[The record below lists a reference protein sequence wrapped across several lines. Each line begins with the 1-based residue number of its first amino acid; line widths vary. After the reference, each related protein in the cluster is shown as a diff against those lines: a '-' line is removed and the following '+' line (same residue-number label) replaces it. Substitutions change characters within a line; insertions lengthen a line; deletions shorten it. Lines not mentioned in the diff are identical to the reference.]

1 MTQPSYQTLAA
12 HEQSGVVHVTLQR
25 PDVRNAM
32 NGTMVD
38 ELRAVLKAAEARRD
52 VRALVLRGA
61 GGNFSAGA
69 DLKDLSRA
77 QAAAPP
83 GQDPVSE
90 WNAAFGRL
98 CTAYAC
104 TELPVVVALEGAV
117 MGGGF
122 GLACVADVVLAASTA
137 VFRLPETSLGLLPA
151 QIAPFMLARL
161 GYSETKRLSVSGGKI
176 DAQEALTIR
185 LVHSVHADS
194 AALAAAVSSTLDKIR
209 ACAPEATR
217 ATKALLMR
225 AYTEQNEGIG
235 ALVDHAAG
243 LFAHAFRGP
252 EAQEGIAAFLQKR
265 KPSWAGPVD

>member
-1 MTQPSYQTLAA
+1 MTQPSYQTIVVR
-12 HEQSGVVHVTLQR
+12 EQAGFIHVTLQR

-32 NGTMVD
+32 NGQMVD
-38 ELRAVLKAAEARRD
+38 ELRAVLTSAEARRE
-52 VRALVLRGA
+52 VRGLVLRGA

-77 QAAAPP
+77 QASAPP
-83 GQDPVSE
+83 GQDPVLE

-98 CTAYAC
+98 CAAYARSQ
-104 TELPVVVALEGAV
+104 LPVVVVLEGAV

-122 GLACVADVVLAASTA
+122 GLACVADIVLAASSA

-176 DAQEALTIR
+176 DASEALTIR
-185 LVHSVHADS
+185 LVHSVHDNS
-194 AALAAAVSSTLDKIR
+194 DALDAAVSSTLEKIR

-225 AYTEQNEGIG
+225 AYAEQSAGIG

-243 LFAHAFRGP
+243 LFASAFRGT

-265 KPSWAGPVD
+265 KPSWAEPAD

>member
-1 MTQPSYQTLAA
+1 MTQPNYQTIVVR
-12 HEQSGVVHVTLQR
+12 EQAGVVHVTLQR

-32 NGTMVD
+32 NGEMVD
-38 ELRAVLKAAEARRD
+38 ELRAVLSLAEKRSD

-98 CTAYAC
+98 CAAYAC

-122 GLACVADVVLAASTA
+122 GLACVADVVLAASSA

-151 QIAPFMLARL
+151 QIAPFMLARI
-161 GYSETKRLSVSGGKI
+161 GYSETKRLSVTGGKI

-194 AALAAAVSSTLDKIR
+194 AALDAAVSSTLEKIR

-217 ATKALLMR
+217 ATKALLMK

-235 ALVDHAAG
+235 ALVDHAAA
-243 LFAHAFRGP
+243 LFAKAFRGP
-252 EAQEGIAAFLQKR
+252 EAQEGIGAFLQKQ
-265 KPSWAGPVD
+265 KPSWAKDPQ

>member
-1 MTQPSYQTLAA
+1 MTQPNYQTIAVR
-12 HEQSGVVHVTLQR
+12 EQAGVIHVTLQR

-32 NGTMVD
+32 NGEMVD
-38 ELRAVLKAAEARRD
+38 ELRAVLTLAEQRRD

-77 QAAAPP
+77 QSAAPP

-122 GLACVADVVLAASTA
+122 GLACVADVVLAASSA

-161 GYSETKRLSVSGGKI
+161 GYSETKRLSVTGGKI

-185 LVHSVHADS
+185 LVHSVHDD
-194 AALAAAVSSTLDKIR
+194 LDAAVSSTLEKIR

-217 ATKALLMR
+217 ATKRLLMK
-225 AYTEQNEGIG
+225 AYTSQGDGIG
-235 ALVDHAAG
+235 ALVDHAAE
-243 LFAHAFRGP
+243 LFAQAFRGP
-252 EAQEGIAAFLQKR
+252 EAQEGIGAFLQKQ
-265 KPSWAGPVD
+265 KPSWAKGST

>member
-1 MTQPSYQTLAA
+1 MTQPSYQTLTVS
-12 HEQSGVVHVTLQR
+12 EQAGVIHVTLQR

-32 NGTMVD
+32 NGQMVD
-38 ELRAVLKAAEARRD
+38 ELRAVLAQAEARRE

-77 QAAAPP
+77 QAIAPP

-104 TELPVVVALEGAV
+104 TEVPLVVALEGAV

-122 GLACVADVVLAASTA
+122 GLACVADVVLAASSA

-185 LVHSVHADS
+185 LVHEVHDS
-194 AALAAAVSSTLDKIR
+194 PAALDAAVSSTLQKIR

-225 AYTEQNEGIG
+225 AYTEQSEGIG
-235 ALVDHAAG
+235 ALVEHAAG
-243 LFAHAFRGP
+243 LFARAFRGP
-252 EAQEGIAAFLQKR
+252 EAQEGVAAFLQKR
-265 KPSWAGPVD
+265 KPSWAGEP

>member
-1 MTQPSYQTLAA
+1 MTQPSFQTISTR
-12 HEQSGVVHVTLQR
+12 EQAGVIHVTLQR

-32 NGTMVD
+32 NGQMVD
-38 ELRAVLKAAEARRD
+38 ELRAVLLEAEARRE

-77 QAAAPP
+77 QASAPA

-98 CTAYAC
+98 CAAYAC
-104 TELPVVVALEGAV
+104 TELPLVVALEGAV

-122 GLACVADVVLAASTA
+122 GLACVADVVLAASSA

-185 LVHSVHADS
+185 LVHEVHESS
-194 AALAAAVSSTLDKIR
+194 AALDAAVSSTLDKLR

-225 AYTEQNEGIG
+225 AYTEQSAGIG

-243 LFAHAFRGP
+243 LFAQAFRGP

-265 KPSWAGPVD
+265 KPSWAEPAD

>member
-1 MTQPSYQTLAA
+1 MTQSTYQTIAVR
-12 HEQSGVVHVTLQR
+12 EQGGFIHVTLQR

-32 NGTMVD
+32 NGQMVD
-38 ELRAVLKAAEARRD
+38 ELGAVLKAAEARRE
-52 VRALVLRGA
+52 VRGLVLRGA

-77 QAAAPP
+77 QASAPP

-98 CTAYAC
+98 CTAYASS
-104 TELPVVVALEGAV
+104 ELPLVVALEGAV

-122 GLACVADVVLAASTA
+122 GLACVADVVLAARTA

-176 DAQEALTIR
+176 DAAEALTIR
-185 LVHSVHADS
+185 LVHSVHEDS
-194 AALAAAVSSTLDKIR
+194 AALDAAVSSTLDKIR

-217 ATKALLMR
+217 ATKALLLR

-243 LFAHAFRGP
+243 LFARAFRGP
-252 EAQEGIAAFLQKR
+252 EAQEGIGAFLQKK
-265 KPSWAGPVD
+265 KPSWAEPTD

>member
-1 MTQPSYQTLAA
+1 MTQPAYQTIATR
-12 HEQSGVVHVTLQR
+12 EQAGFIHVTLQR
-25 PDVRNAM
+25 PEVRNAM
-32 NGTMVD
+32 NGQMVD
-38 ELRAVLKAAEARRD
+38 ELRAVLQAAEARRE
-52 VRALVLRGA
+52 VRGLVLRGA

-77 QAAAPP
+77 QASAPP

-98 CTAYAC
+98 CAAYAC
-104 TELPVVVALEGAV
+104 SELPIVVALEGAV

-122 GLACVADVVLAASTA
+122 GLACVADVVLAASSA

-161 GYSETKRLSVSGGKI
+161 GFSETKRLSVSGGKI

-185 LVHSVHADS
+185 LVHSVHASGAELD
-194 AALAAAVSSTLDKIR
+194 AAVSSTLDKIR

-225 AYTEQNEGIG
+225 AYTEQSAGIG
-235 ALVDHAAG
+235 ALVEHAAG
-243 LFAHAFRGP
+243 LFASAFRGP

-265 KPSWAGPVD
+265 KPSWAEPAD

>member
-1 MTQPSYQTLAA
+1 MTASYQTLAVQEHA
-12 HEQSGVVHVTLQR
+12 GVVQVTLQR
-25 PDVRNAM
+25 PEVRNAM
-32 NGTMVD
+32 NGQMVD
-38 ELRAVLKAAEARRD
+38 ELRAVLTQAEARRD

-61 GGNFSAGA
+61 EGNFSAGA

-77 QAAAPP
+77 QASAPP
-83 GQDPVSE
+83 GSDPVTD

-98 CTAYAC
+98 CAAYAC
-104 TELPVVVALEGAV
+104 TELPVVVVLEGAV

-122 GLACVADVVLAASTA
+122 GLACVADIVLASSTA

-176 DAQEALTIR
+176 DAHEALTIR
-185 LVHSVHADS
+185 LVHSVHPSSEELD
-194 AALAAAVSSTLDKIR
+194 AALASTLEKIR

-225 AYTEQNEGIG
+225 AYTEQSAGIG
-235 ALVDHAAG
+235 ALVDHAAD
-243 LFAHAFRGP
+243 LFARAFRGA

-265 KPSWAGPVD
+265 RPAWAERQD

>member
-1 MTQPSYQTLAA
+1 MTQHSDQYQALTVS
-12 HEQSGVVHVTLQR
+12 EQAGVVHVTLQR

-32 NGTMVD
+32 NGQMVE
-38 ELRAVLKAAEARRD
+38 ELRVVLTQAQARRE

-77 QAAAPP
+77 QAIAPP

-98 CTAYAC
+98 CAAYAC
-104 TELPVVVALEGAV
+104 TDVPVVVALEGAV

-122 GLACVADVVLAASTA
+122 GLACVADVVLAASSA

-176 DAQEALTIR
+176 DAREALTIR
-185 LVHSVHADS
+185 LVHEVHDS
-194 AALAAAVSSTLDKIR
+194 AAALDAAVSSTLQKIC

-225 AYTEQNEGIG
+225 AYTEQSEGIG

-243 LFAHAFRGP
+243 LFAQAFRGA

-265 KPSWAGPVD
+265 KPSWAGD

>member
-1 MTQPSYQTLAA
+1 MTAPDFQTLSVS
-12 HEQSGVVHVTLQR
+12 EQAGIVHVTLQR

-32 NGTMVD
+32 NGQMVD
-38 ELRAVLKAAEARRD
+38 ELQAVLTSAEARRE

-69 DLKDLSRA
+69 DLKDLSKA

-83 GQDPVSE
+83 GQDPVSG

-98 CTAYAC
+98 CAAYAC
-104 TELPVVVALEGAV
+104 TEVPVVVALEGAV

-122 GLACVADVVLAASTA
+122 GLACVADIVHASASA
-137 VFRLPETSLGLLPA
+137 VFRLPETSLGLIPA

-185 LVHSVHADS
+185 LVHAVHADS
-194 AALAAAVSSTLDKIR
+194 AALDAAVSGTLDKIR
-209 ACAPEATR
+209 ACAPAATR
-217 ATKALLMR
+217 ATKTLLMR
-225 AYTEQNEGIG
+225 AYTEQSAGIG

-243 LFAHAFRGP
+243 LFASAFRGA

-265 KPSWAGPVD
+265 KPSWAE

>member
-1 MTQPSYQTLAA
+1 MTQPNYQTIAA
-12 HEQSGVVHVTLQR
+12 REQAGVIHVTLQR

-32 NGTMVD
+32 NGEMVD
-38 ELRAVLKAAEARRD
+38 ELRAVLSLAEQRRD

-77 QAAAPP
+77 QSAAPP
-83 GQDPVSE
+83 GHDPVSE

-104 TELPVVVALEGAV
+104 TEVPVVVALEGAV

-122 GLACVADVVLAASTA
+122 GLACVADVVLAASSA

-161 GYSETKRLSVSGGKI
+161 GYSETKRLSVTGGKI

-185 LVHSVHADS
+185 LVHSVHDD
-194 AALAAAVSSTLDKIR
+194 LDAAVSSTLEKIR

-217 ATKALLMR
+217 ATKRLLMK
-225 AYTEQNEGIG
+225 AYTSQGEGIG
-235 ALVDHAAG
+235 ALVDHAAE
-243 LFAHAFRGP
+243 LFAQAFRGP
-252 EAQEGIAAFLQKR
+252 EAQEGIGAFLQKQ
-265 KPSWAGPVD
+265 KPSWAKGST

>member
-1 MTQPSYQTLAA
+1 MTQPPYQTIAA
-12 HEQSGVVHVTLQR
+12 REQAGFVFVTLQR

-32 NGTMVD
+32 NGQMVD
-38 ELRAVLKAAEARRD
+38 ELHAVLRAAEARPE
-52 VRALVLRGA
+52 VRGLVLRGA

-77 QAAAPP
+77 QAGAPA

-98 CTAYAC
+98 CAAYAC
-104 TELPVVVALEGAV
+104 SELPLVVALEGAV

-122 GLACVADVVLAASTA
+122 GLACVADVVLAAQSA
-137 VFRLPETSLGLLPA
+137 VFRLPETSLGLVPA

-194 AALAAAVSSTLDKIR
+194 AALDAAVSSTLDKIR
-209 ACAPEATR
+209 ACAPAATR
-217 ATKALLMR
+217 ATKQLLMR
-225 AYTEQNEGIG
+225 AYTEQNQGIG
-235 ALVDHAAG
+235 ALVDYAAG
-243 LFAHAFRGP
+243 LFAQAFRGP
-252 EAQEGIAAFLQKR
+252 EAQEGIAAFLQKK
-265 KPSWAGPVD
+265 KPSWAEPTD